1 LSTVGIRSFGVYSF
15 LVWRQVRV
23 RIDDADGNGQLCLV
37 EGWRVEGLEKLEP
50 VNRET
55 TPSVIAAQIRSRIMD
70 GTFPPGFQLGE
81 AQLAG
86 RLHVSRGPV
95 REAFQR
101 LVQEGLLE
109 TRRNRGV
116 FVTSLDGDDV
126 ADVYLARRAIER
138 EAVTILTRRGDEAAF
153 DNLDEWVDDMSLA
166 AGRKAWEDL
175 ADADLRFHESLV
187 RSSNSKRLQRMF
199 STLLVETRM
208 CLARLES
215 AYPVHARLVQ
225 EHRNLLGAMRQGD
238 ERAALDLI
246 DAHLEDAVKD
256 LSNAQDSA

>member
-1 LSTVGIRSFGVYSF
+1 MCR
-15 LVWRQVRV
+15 
-23 RIDDADGNGQLCLV
+23 A
-37 EGWRVEGLEKLEP
+37 EGWEVEGLEKLEP

-55 TPSVIAAQIRSRIMD
+55 TPGVIASQIRGRIMD
-70 GTFPPGFQLGE
+70 GTLPSGFQLGE
-81 AQLAG
+81 AQFAG
-86 RLHVSRGPV
+86 RLNVSRGPV

-116 FVTSLDGDDV
+116 FVASLDKDDV

-138 EAVTILTRRGDEAAF
+138 EAVTILTRRADGEVF
-153 DNLDEWVDDMSLA
+153 DSLDESVDDMSSA

-208 CLARLES
+208 CLVWLES
-215 AYPVHARLVQ
+215 AYPVHKRLVQ
-225 EHRNLLGAMRQGD
+225 EHRNLVDAMRKGD
-238 ERAALDLI
+238 ERTALELI

-256 LSNAQDSA
+256 LCDIQDSAKSSG

>member
-1 LSTVGIRSFGVYSF
+1 MCR
-15 LVWRQVRV
+15 
-23 RIDDADGNGQLCLV
+23 A
-37 EGWRVEGLEKLEP
+37 EGWEVEGLEKLEP

-55 TPSVIAAQIRSRIMD
+55 TPGVIASQIRGRIMD
-70 GTFPPGFQLGE
+70 GTLPPGFQLGE
-81 AQLAG
+81 AQFAG
-86 RLHVSRGPV
+86 RLNVSRGPV

-116 FVTSLDGDDV
+116 FVASLSKGDV

-138 EAVTILTRRGDEAAF
+138 EAVTILTRRADGEVF
-153 DNLDEWVDDMSLA
+153 DSLDESVDDMSSA

-208 CLARLES
+208 CLAWLES
-215 AYPVHARLVQ
+215 AYPVHKRLVQ
-225 EHRNLLGAMRQGD
+225 EHRNLVGAMRKGD
-238 ERAALDLI
+238 ERTALGLI

-256 LSNAQDSA
+256 LCDIQDSAKSSG